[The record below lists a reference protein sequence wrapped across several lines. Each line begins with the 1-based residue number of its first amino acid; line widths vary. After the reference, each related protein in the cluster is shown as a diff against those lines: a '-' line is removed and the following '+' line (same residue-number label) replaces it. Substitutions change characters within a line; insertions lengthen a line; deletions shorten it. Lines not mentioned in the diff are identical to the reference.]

1 VPTSKTQSNKEDILV
16 QAFLTDSNI
25 SRIAE
30 KTGICRQTVTKIMQ
44 SDSFREKL
52 ANARQEALASTI
64 TYLQGNLQ
72 EASECL
78 LEIIRDKDTAAQ
90 VRINAINSVFSA
102 YKQLS
107 GTGTTDTDIRIIL
120 AELKKLDDIA
130 AAPLPDRTL
139 EELDLL

>member
-1 VPTSKTQSNKEDILV
+1 
-16 QAFLTDSNI
+16 
-25 SRIAE
+25 
-30 KTGICRQTVTKIMQ
+30 MQ